1 MSQADQDERADLSL
15 EALTCALEEIHERYK
30 GLRDGTVADY
40 IPELAKADPD
50 WFGICC
56 VTADGQIVE
65 VGDSARPFTIQSV
78 SKPFVYG
85 MALEDRGRQ
94 AVLEK
99 VGVEPTGDA
108 FNSIIRL
115 DETSK
120 RPYNPMVNAGA
131 IATTSLLAG
140 SGPTGRLNLML
151 ERFGRYV
158 GREVS
163 ADMSVFISERT
174 TGHRN
179 RAIAHLML
187 NFQMIDPCVE
197 EILDLY
203 FQQCSIMVT
212 ARDMAAMAA
221 TLANGGLNPLTGI
234 RAIPQEYTRDILSV
248 MFTCGLYDAT
258 GEWVYRVGLPAKS
271 GVGGG
276 LIAVS
281 PGRLGIGVFSPLLDD
296 RGSSVR
302 AIRVCQDLSARF
314 GLHLFD
320 QARSNPAELGSPDY
334 LTDEYPPVRPTSS
347 DPRVHRF
354 KSLPSRD
361 AELSLEP

>member
-1 MSQADQDERADLSL
+1 MESFDSESRPMI
-15 EALTCALEEIHERYK
+15 EKEELAATLAELHERYL
-30 GLRDGTVADY
+30 GDFEGTVADY
-40 IPELAKADPD
+40 IPELAKADPN

-56 VTADGQIVE
+56 VTPDGTVVE
-65 VGDSARPFTIQSV
+65 VGDSDRPFTIQSV

-115 DETSK
+115 DEASK

-151 ERFGRYV
+151 ERFGRYAGHDV
-158 GREVS
+158 A
-163 ADMSVFISERT
+163 ADMPVFISERS

-212 ARDMAAMAA
+212 ARDLGVMAA
-221 TLANGGLNPLTGI
+221 TLAHGGLNPLTGL
-234 RAIPQEYTRDILSV
+234 RAVPRQFTRDILSV

-302 AIRVCQDLSARF
+302 AIRVCQELSARF

-320 QARSNPAELGSPDY
+320 RALPGASQGESPGE
-334 LTDEYPPVRPTSS
+334 LTDEYPAVRPTSA

-354 KSLPSRD
+354 KSSLSR
-361 AELSLEP
+361 AEGR